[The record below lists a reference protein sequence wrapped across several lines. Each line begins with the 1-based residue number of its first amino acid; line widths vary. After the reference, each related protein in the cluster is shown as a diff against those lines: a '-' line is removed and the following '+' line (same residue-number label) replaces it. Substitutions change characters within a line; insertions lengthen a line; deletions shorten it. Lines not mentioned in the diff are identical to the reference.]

1 MARILSKII
10 VAMLALWAAFIV
22 ISEIAGVTVFFPF
35 NFVETVEIPYHR
47 MQAVRLSVFLTFIY
61 FGVLYIFMQSEKL
74 FPIQFLDIYI
84 KSLTIC
90 SLFIF
95 YSQNVPFREYYFV
108 FFFFVVSVIL
118 HFASRKRIR
127 NYFN

>member
-1 MARILSKII
+1 MARILSKLI

-22 ISEIAGVTVFFPF
+22 ISEILGVTVFFPF
-35 NFVETVEIPYHR
+35 NFVEIVEIPYHR

-74 FPIQFLDIYI
+74 YPIQFLDIYI
-84 KSLTIC
+84 KSITIC

-118 HFASRKRIR
+118 HFASRKKIR

>member
-74 FPIQFLDIYI
+74 YPIQFLDIYI
-84 KSLTIC
+84 KSITIC

-95 YSQNVPFREYYFV
+95 DSQNVSFREYYFV

-118 HFASRKRIR
+118 HFASRKKIR

>member
-22 ISEIAGVTVFFPF
+22 ISEIAGVTVFFPL
-35 NFVETVEIPYHR
+35 NFVENVEIPYHR

-74 FPIQFLDIYI
+74 YPIQFLDVYI
-84 KSLTIC
+84 KSITIT

-95 YSQNVPFREYYFV
+95 YSQNVPYREYYFV
-108 FFFFVVSVIL
+108 FFFFVVSIIL
-118 HFASRKRIR
+118 HFASRKKIR

>member
-10 VAMLALWAAFIV
+10 VTMLALWAAFIV

-74 FPIQFLDIYI
+74 YPIQFLDIYI
-84 KSLTIC
+84 KSITIC

-95 YSQNVPFREYYFV
+95 YSQNVSFREYYFV

-118 HFASRKRIR
+118 HFASRKKIR

>member
-1 MARILSKII
+1 
-10 VAMLALWAAFIV
+10 MLALWAAFIV

-74 FPIQFLDIYI
+74 YPIQFLDIYI
-84 KSLTIC
+84 KSITIC

-95 YSQNVPFREYYFV
+95 YSQNVSFREYYFV

>member
-1 MARILSKII
+1 VARILSKII

-74 FPIQFLDIYI
+74 YPIQFLDIYI
-84 KSLTIC
+84 KSITIC

-95 YSQNVPFREYYFV
+95 YSQNVSFREYYFV

-118 HFASRKRIR
+118 HFASRKKIR

>member
-74 FPIQFLDIYI
+74 YPIQFLDIYI
-84 KSLTIC
+84 KSITIC

-118 HFASRKRIR
+118 HFASRKKIR

>member
-61 FGVLYIFMQSEKL
+61 FGILYIFMQSEKL
-74 FPIQFLDIYI
+74 YPIQFLDIYI
-84 KSLTIC
+84 KSITIC

-118 HFASRKRIR
+118 HFASRKKIR

>member
-35 NFVETVEIPYHR
+35 NFVETIEIPYHR

-74 FPIQFLDIYI
+74 YPIQFLDIYI
-84 KSLTIC
+84 KSITIC
-90 SLFIF
+90 SLIIF
-95 YSQNVPFREYYFV
+95 YSQNVSFREYYFV
-108 FFFFVVSVIL
+108 FFFFVVSEIL
-118 HFASRKRIR
+118 HFASRKKIR
-127 NYFN
+127 NNFN

>member
-1 MARILSKII
+1 MARILSKLI

-74 FPIQFLDIYI
+74 YPIQFLDIYI
-84 KSLTIC
+84 KSITIC

-108 FFFFVVSVIL
+108 FFFFVVSIIL
-118 HFASRKRIR
+118 HFASRKKIR

>member
-61 FGVLYIFMQSEKL
+61 FGILYIFMQSEKL
-74 FPIQFLDIYI
+74 YPIQFLDIYI
-84 KSLTIC
+84 KSITIC

-95 YSQNVPFREYYFV
+95 YSQNVSFREYYFV

-118 HFASRKRIR
+118 HFASRKKIR

>member
-22 ISEIAGVTVFFPF
+22 ISEIAGVTVFFPL
-35 NFVETVEIPYHR
+35 NFVENVEIPYHR

-74 FPIQFLDIYI
+74 YPIQFLDIYI
-84 KSLTIC
+84 KSITIC

-95 YSQNVPFREYYFV
+95 YSQNVSFREYYFV

-118 HFASRKRIR
+118 HFASRKKIR

>member
-22 ISEIAGVTVFFPF
+22 ISEIAGVTVFFPL

-74 FPIQFLDIYI
+74 YPIQFLDIYI
-84 KSLTIC
+84 KSITIC

-118 HFASRKRIR
+118 HFASRKKIR

>member
-35 NFVETVEIPYHR
+35 IFVETVEIPYHR

-61 FGVLYIFMQSEKL
+61 FGILYIFMQSEKL
-74 FPIQFLDIYI
+74 YPIQFLDIYI
-84 KSLTIC
+84 KSITIC

-95 YSQNVPFREYYFV
+95 YSQNVSFREYYFV

-118 HFASRKRIR
+118 HFASRKKIR

>member
-10 VAMLALWAAFIV
+10 VAMLALWAAFFLIL
-22 ISEIAGVTVFFPF
+22 EIAGVTVFFPF

-74 FPIQFLDIYI
+74 YPIQFLDIYI
-84 KSLTIC
+84 KSITIS

-95 YSQNVPFREYYFV
+95 YSQNVSFREYYFV

-118 HFASRKRIR
+118 HFASRKKIR

>member
-10 VAMLALWAAFIV
+10 VAMLALLAAFIV

-74 FPIQFLDIYI
+74 YPIQFLDIYI
-84 KSLTIC
+84 KSITIC

-95 YSQNVPFREYYFV
+95 YSQNVSFREYYFV

-118 HFASRKRIR
+118 HFASRKKIR

>member
-74 FPIQFLDIYI
+74 YPIQFLDIYI
-84 KSLTIC
+84 KSITIC
-90 SLFIF
+90 SLFVF
-95 YSQNVPFREYYFV
+95 YSQNVSFREYYFV

-118 HFASRKRIR
+118 HFASRKKIR

>member
-74 FPIQFLDIYI
+74 YPIQFLDIYI
-84 KSLTIC
+84 KSITIC

-95 YSQNVPFREYYFV
+95 YSQNVSFREYYFV

-118 HFASRKRIR
+118 HFASRKKIR

>member
-61 FGVLYIFMQSEKL
+61 FGILYIFMQSEKL
-74 FPIQFLDIYI
+74 YPIQFLDIYI
-84 KSLTIC
+84 KSITIC

>member
-35 NFVETVEIPYHR
+35 IFVETVEIPYHR

-61 FGVLYIFMQSEKL
+61 FGILYIFMQSEKL
-74 FPIQFLDIYI
+74 YPIQFLDIYI
-84 KSLTIC
+84 KSITIC
-90 SLFIF
+90 SLFVF
-95 YSQNVPFREYYFV
+95 YSQNVSFREYYFV

-118 HFASRKRIR
+118 HFASRKKIR

>member
-74 FPIQFLDIYI
+74 YPIQFLDIYI
-84 KSLTIC
+84 KSITIC

-95 YSQNVPFREYYFV
+95 YSQNVPYREYYFV
-108 FFFFVVSVIL
+108 FFFFVVSIIL
-118 HFASRKRIR
+118 HFASRKKIR

>member
-1 MARILSKII
+1 MARILSKLI

-61 FGVLYIFMQSEKL
+61 FGIRYLFFQSQKL

-84 KSLTIC
+84 KSLTI
-90 SLFIF
+90 SSFFVF
-95 YSQNVPFREYYFV
+95 YSLDLEYREYYFTL
-108 FFFFVVSVIL
+108 FFFVVSIIL
-118 HFASRKRIR
+118 HFSSRKKMRS
-127 NYFN
+127 YFN

>member
-1 MARILSKII
+1 MAHILSKIT

-74 FPIQFLDIYI
+74 YPIQFLDIYI
-84 KSLTIC
+84 KSITIC

-118 HFASRKRIR
+118 HFASRKKIR

>member
-1 MARILSKII
+1 VARILSKII

-74 FPIQFLDIYI
+74 YPIQFLDIYI
-84 KSLTIC
+84 KSITIC
-90 SLFIF
+90 SLFVF
-95 YSQNVPFREYYFV
+95 YSQNVSFREYYFV

-118 HFASRKRIR
+118 HFASRKKIR

>member
-1 MARILSKII
+1 MARILSKLI

-22 ISEIAGVTVFFPF
+22 ISEIVGVTVFFPF

-74 FPIQFLDIYI
+74 YPIQFLDVYI
-84 KSLTIC
+84 KSITIT

-95 YSQNVPFREYYFV
+95 YSQNVPYREYYFV
-108 FFFFVVSVIL
+108 FFFFVVSIIL
-118 HFASRKRIR
+118 HFASRKKIR

>member
-35 NFVETVEIPYHR
+35 IFVETVEIPYHR

-74 FPIQFLDIYI
+74 YPIQFLDIYI
-84 KSLTIC
+84 KSITIC

-95 YSQNVPFREYYFV
+95 YSQNVSFREYYFV

-118 HFASRKRIR
+118 HFASRKKNR

>member
-74 FPIQFLDIYI
+74 YPIQFLDIYI
-84 KSLTIC
+84 KSITIS

-95 YSQNVPFREYYFV
+95 YSQNVSFREYYFV

-118 HFASRKRIR
+118 HFASRKKIR